1 MRHDAAGEQQNLG
14 YRSAAWQTMEGQSE
28 GDFFMR
34 IVRPILLASL
44 LLVPVTQVFAQ
55 GAPPAKPAAAPA
67 ATAKA
72 TAAPTATATATAKA
86 TAAPM
91 TTVAPPAGAGASASH
106 EISTEVDAAMNEKA
120 QALFKEGNAAFRDA
134 KYANA
139 QAAYKAAWGID
150 LRNQRIVRNLGSTEL
165 ELKMYR
171 DAAEHLTIALR
182 LADAA
187 DPKRSSI
194 QKDLSEARS
203 KVGTLAFKVTG
214 GGQALDGVEIVQ
226 METGRAYQTPLV
238 DPIFVDAGKSSFRVR
253 REGYESQEKV
263 FDLKPGEE
271 SAVDVALAR
280 APGFDGKTGATS
292 PTGGAGAPAGGERS
306 KVPGIVVGG
315 VGVVAAIVG
324 AALVGV
330 ASGKLSENVTIAPKD
345 ANGNP
350 VCGKTPRA
358 GEDPGCTTL
367 RDNAEFALGPGNAG
381 IGILAG
387 GGVMIAAGALWLL
400 IPSKKAATAK
410 TSRVLPV
417 VGTDGGGLVLTGSF

>member
-1 MRHDAAGEQQNLG
+1 MRHDAASEQQNHG
-14 YRSAAWQTMEGQSE
+14 YRSAAWQTMEAQSE
-28 GDFFMR
+28 GDFMR

-72 TAAPTATATATAKA
+72 TAAPTATATAKA

-91 TTVAPPAGAGASASH
+91 TTVAPPAGPGASASH

-187 DPKRSSI
+187 DPKRSGI

-214 GGQALDGVEIVQ
+214 AGQALDGVEIVQ

-271 SAVDVALAR
+271 AAVDVALAR

-292 PTGGAGAPAGGERS
+292 APGGVGAPVGGERS
-306 KVPGIVVGG
+306 KLPGIVVGG
-315 VGVVAAIVG
+315 VGVVAALVG

-330 ASGKLSENVTIAPKD
+330 ASAQGGDVHTNVPRLPNGDPACGRNPAP
-345 ANGNP
+345 
-350 VCGKTPRA
+350 
-358 GEDPGCTTL
+358 GEDPLCGEYRSKAEGASTL
-367 RDNAEFALGPGNAG
+367 GNAG
-381 IGILAG
+381 VGLLIG
-387 GGVMIAAGALWLL
+387 GGVIAAAGVVYLL
-400 IPSKKAATAK
+400 LPSKKSDTK
-410 TSRVLPV
+410 SSRVFPV
-417 VGTDGGGLVLTGSF
+417 VSQNGGGLVLTGSF